1 MTQMARTL
9 TTEDAATIKSALA
22 AAGIKARVRKFVS
35 LRVCFV
41 GSWEVVCSTL
51 NAKGF
56 RDACG
61 REFTR
66 FSFNDINGEIFV
78 SRAVV

>member
-9 TTEDAATIKSALA
+9 TTTDASLIKSALS

-41 GSWEVVCSTL
+41 GSWEVVASVL
-51 NAKGF
+51 NTNGF

-78 SRAVV
+78 HRMAF